1 MYIHVIQTVAK
12 DHAPTSGEFFRL
24 LARLLNHT
32 HQMQIPIQGV
42 NKLLELELKWLL
54 NVRVSDVLLG
64 AATKLCLC
72 VHIHVPDN
80 LSMHAECNTILC
92 MVHVNAQCSV
102 VAHNCMLFNLTLPH
116 TRRRP

>member
-1 MYIHVIQTVAK
+1 MYIVHANNNCVPYATCYLIVSIRFFFFFQTVAK

-54 NVRVSDVLLG
+54 NVRVSDVHLVYKYG
-64 AATKLCLC
+64 YEAAY
-72 VHIHVPDN
+72 V
-80 LSMHAECNTILC
+80 
-92 MVHVNAQCSV
+92 
-102 VAHNCMLFNLTLPH
+102 
-116 TRRRP
+116 